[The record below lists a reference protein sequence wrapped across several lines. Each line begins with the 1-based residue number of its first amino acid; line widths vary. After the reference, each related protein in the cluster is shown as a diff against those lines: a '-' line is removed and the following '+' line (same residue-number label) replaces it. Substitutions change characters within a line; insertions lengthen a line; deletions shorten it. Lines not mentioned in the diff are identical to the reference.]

1 MLWGPDENSSGST
14 VRIEQD
20 IADLKSRRD
29 ALQFWFAALLML
41 GMLDW
46 GLIYLAYDAR
56 QRFAMVLSVAVFLLV
71 WCAALVVWVKFAMV
85 RRHIAA
91 LRRAAPRGD

>member
-1 MLWGPDENSSGST
+1 M
-14 VRIEQD
+14 RIEQD

-29 ALQFWFAALLML
+29 ALQVWFVVLLIL

-46 GLIYLAYDAR
+46 GLIALAEDVR
-56 QRFAMVLSVAVFLLV
+56 HRVALMLASTVFVLV
-71 WCAALVVWVKFAMV
+71 WCAALVVWIKSAMV
-85 RRHIAA
+85 QRRIAA